1 MNETALAK
9 RNPSPSGFDGEF
21 EIGDTFLVPTDYPG
35 VLGEATVAAKSPKG
49 FLFIQTVGPTE
60 TRAMW
65 VNPDY
70 FRGQVQDWLYRKQ
83 GAVES

>member
-1 MNETALAK
+1 MSEVTLGK
-9 RNPSPSGFDGEF
+9 ITPSPSGFDGEF

-35 VLGEATVAAKSPKG
+35 VLGEASVLAKSPKG
-49 FLFIQTVGPTE
+49 HLFVQTTGPTE

-70 FRGQVQDWLYRKQ
+70 FRSQVQDWLYRKQ
-83 GAVES
+83 GAVEA